1 MPDKICRVDV
11 EHIAKLARLK
21 LSEQEIERY
30 QRELSAILEYVD
42 QLNELDTDN
51 VEPTAHPLPVHTVL
65 REDEIAPS
73 YEPDKALQNAPQ
85 RGGSFFAVPKVL
97 DQGESS

>member
-30 QRELSAILEYVD
+30 QRDLSAILEYVD
-42 QLNELDTDN
+42 Q
-51 VEPTAHPLPVHTVL
+51 
-65 REDEIAPS
+65 
-73 YEPDKALQNAPQ
+73 
-85 RGGSFFAVPKVL
+85 
-97 DQGESS
+97 

>member
-1 MPDKICRVDV
+1 MPNKICRVDV

-21 LSEQEIERY
+21 LSEQEIDRY
-30 QRELSAILEYVD
+30 QRDLSAILEYVD

-51 VEPTAHPLPVHTVL
+51 VEPTAHPLPIHTVL
-65 REDEIAPS
+65 REDTIAPS
-73 YEPDKALQNAPQ
+73 YETDKALQNAPH

-97 DQGESS
+97 DQGETS

>member
-1 MPDKICRVDV
+1 MLNQICRVDV

-21 LSEQEIERY
+21 LSEQEIDRY
-30 QRELSAILEYVD
+30 QRDLSAILEYVG

-65 REDEIAPS
+65 REDEVGLS
-73 YEPDKALQNAPQ
+73 YEPDKALQNAPH
-85 RGGSFFAVPKVL
+85 RDGSFFAVPKVL

>member
-11 EHIAKLARLK
+11 EHIAELARLK
-21 LSEQEIERY
+21 LSEQDLERY
-30 QRELSAILEYVD
+30 QRDLSAIVEYVD

-51 VEPTAHPLPVHTVL
+51 VEPTDHPLQVLTVL
-65 REDEIAPS
+65 RKDEIAPS
-73 YEPDKALQNAPQ
+73 YDPHKALQNAPQ
-85 RGGSFFAVPKVL
+85 REGSFFAVPKVL

>member
-21 LSEQEIERY
+21 LSEHEVVRDQHD
-30 QRELSAILEYVD
+30 LSAVVKCVD
-42 QLNELDTDN
+42 QLNELGTDS
-51 VEPTAHPLPVHTVL
+51 VEPTAHPLPIHTVL
-65 REDEIAPS
+65 REDEVAPS
-73 YEPDKALQNAPQ
+73 YEPDKALQNAPH
-85 RGGSFFAVPKVL
+85 RDGSFFAVPKVL